1 MSIIGFLIGFLHI
14 LAYGGLLLL
23 VGLLI
28 KWFIDMWRPLPPQA
42 TNLWIGIVGAVCLA
56 LLVGLLVGYPV
67 PSPLRL

>member
-1 MSIIGFLIGFLHI
+1 MSLFGFLIGVLHI

-28 KWFIDMWRPLPPQA
+28 KWGVDMWRPLPPQA
-42 TNLWIGIVGAVCLA
+42 TNLWIGIVVLVCVA
-56 LLVGLLVGYPV
+56 LLVGLLIGIPV